1 MKKQES
7 IVMYNSNPLPD
18 EYSSKA
24 KKLYIFCAVCC
35 FGGIVAPTLF
45 GLGIITLIVGVC
57 LLCEYLERKR
67 KKLREVKFKFTEGV
81 DYDQIFE
88 AIQPVLMRKYGMEL
102 ERGKDN
108 IVIVLYNKMIYDI
121 HINDDNTFII
131 WWRVSAG
138 RAFFMPDRV
147 KKEYFQIRQVM
158 GIIAFEIQSA
168 FGINSQAAVTL
179 EKGEKV

>member
-81 DYDQIFE
+81 DYDQIF
-88 AIQPVLMRKYGMEL
+88 
-102 ERGKDN
+102 
-108 IVIVLYNKMIYDI
+108 
-121 HINDDNTFII
+121 
-131 WWRVSAG
+131 
-138 RAFFMPDRV
+138 
-147 KKEYFQIRQVM
+147 
-158 GIIAFEIQSA
+158 
-168 FGINSQAAVTL
+168 
-179 EKGEKV
+179 